1 MEGFN
6 SLTIDT
12 RANLAS
18 VDESQLSFRDRIGLA
33 CCRVN
38 CYVWDP
44 FLGPEP
50 KGKDAMHYAHRALR
64 SILGEAECSRYWHK
78 FALGRSDEQWL
89 RWFVQEWVTD
99 AQKLAEANSK
109 GAQIRKLLRVWKLW
123 R

>member
-18 VDESQLSFRDRIGLA
+18 VDESKLSFRDRIGLA
-33 CCRVN
+33 WCRVS
-38 CYVWDP
+38 CHTWDP

-50 KGKDAMHYAHRALR
+50 EGKDAMHFACRALF
-64 SILGEAECSRYWHK
+64 SILGSSECSRYWHK
-78 FALGRSDEQWL
+78 FALGRSDEEWL
-89 RWFVQEWVTD
+89 RWFVHEWITD
-99 AQKLAEANSK
+99 AQKTAEANSK
-109 GAQIRKLLRVWKLW
+109 EARIRKLLQAWKLW